1 MDLCLKN
8 DAEGGNLLASPTLP
22 IIDMR
27 SMKNQPAFIDL
38 YGQKEYEFN
47 HCVRFIQKLRPL
59 KMGNFSNNIC
69 NAYILEANDIG
80 AFFPPSPH
88 PV

>member
-47 HCVRFIQKLRPL
+47 HCVGFIQKLRTP
-59 KMGNFSNNIC
+59 KIGNFSYTIC
-69 NAYILEANDIG
+69 NYAHIK
-80 AFFPPSPH
+80 
-88 PV
+88 V